1 MGPNGTQ
8 WGQMWSNMTK
18 WDLMWPNE
26 TQWNP
31 MVGGKFQKLSLDMF
45 RLRPLYLKGYLPEE
59 ELLKVVQIATLQL
72 PTPVLVTRPRRRRIR
87 RVRKKPSPQKHWWFY
102 PGFSLMDGFL
112 YWWLLKT
119 GTILASK
126 CKSFSVLNKKGRK
139 ANNRS
144 WQTPIV
150 KRED

>member
-8 WGQMWSNMTK
+8 WDPMGPNGTHLDQMGPNGTK
-18 WDLMWPNE
+18 WDPMGSNGTKYDKMGPNE

-87 RVRKKPSPQKHWWFY
+87 RVRKKPSPKNI
-102 PGFSLMDGFL
+102 DGFTL
-112 YWWLLKT
+112 V
-119 GTILASK
+119 SH
-126 CKSFSVLNKKGRK
+126 
-139 ANNRS
+139 
-144 WQTPIV
+144 
-150 KRED
+150 